1 MDPAYAPYAYSPYII
16 KSLLQKNRSFLEA
29 KTRLKVPPLEIR
41 IIAKFRVPPGANVD
55 FCSPSVDKTNERM
68 ISARRNMVELSL
80 FSWIVRPGLADGFNL
95 LVYLRG

>member
-16 KSLLQKNRSFLEA
+16 NSSLQKNRSFLET
-29 KTRLKVPPLEIR
+29 KTRPKVPPLEIR

-68 ISARRNMVELSL
+68 ISAR
-80 FSWIVRPGLADGFNL
+80 
-95 LVYLRG
+95 